1 VSTKAKIEEETWDID
16 AITTRMIAENFGAA
30 DVQAKQRE
38 MFPDMHLYLASRT
51 GPDKTGLLG
60 GQVNYQKSIGF
71 KVLSEDSLI
80 TGSPDLVLMGVPQA
94 AKDEF
99 RRRKVEENNR
109 GLQQGDAPIGMKQ
122 LVEMGTPVSAETAAK
137 EAAKNL
143 DSGWDGSVTVKD

>member
-1 VSTKAKIEEETWDID
+1 MAKTETEQPWDID

-38 MFPDMHLYLASRT
+38 LYPDMHLFLASRT
-51 GPDKTGLLG
+51 GPDKSGLAG
-60 GQVNYQKSIGF
+60 GQVTYQKSIGF
-71 KVLSEDSLI
+71 RVLSEDPLI
-80 TGSPDLVLMGVPQA
+80 TGSPDWVLMGVPQA

-109 GLQQGDAPIGMKQ
+109 GLQQGDAPVGMKQ
-122 LVEMGTPVSAETAAK
+122 LVEMGSPISAEKAAQ

-143 DSGWDGSVTVKD
+143 DSGWDGSVSVKD